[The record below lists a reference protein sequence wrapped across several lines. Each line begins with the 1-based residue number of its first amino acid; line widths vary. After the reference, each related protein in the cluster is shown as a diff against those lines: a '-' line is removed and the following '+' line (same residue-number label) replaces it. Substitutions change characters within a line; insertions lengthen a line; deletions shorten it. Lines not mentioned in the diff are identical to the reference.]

1 MPTPKQARRKADMVK
16 TSIELP
22 EDVWRAAKHRATD
35 ERSDLRTIIETAL
48 RAYLKLPRKENA

>member
-1 MPTPKQARRKADMVK
+1 MVK

-22 EDVWRAAKHRATD
+22 EEVWRAAKHRATD

-48 RAYLKLPRKENA
+48 RRYLALPAKKEPKG

>member
-1 MPTPKQARRKADMVK
+1 MVK

-22 EDVWRAAKHRATD
+22 EEVWRAAKHRATD

-48 RAYLKLPRKENA
+48 RTYLKLPKKEAK